1 MSATTHTARSTDIA
15 AARAADEQIAAAW
28 DLYWEARKPAD
39 SLSSDLP
46 DVRKRLRMAQR
57 YAAQRPSDSNTESVT
72 RYEVKIADLEAQRDA
87 IIEAAERLRLAA
99 IRLDAELYTGWQRFY
114 LVQHIHSSQHCS
126 SFRPTTRVG
135 WLPNLS
141 GLTEAEAVA
150 EHGAIL
156 CTICFPSAPTEWT
169 NGTKNER
176 CAGAGK
182 PINRDL
188 PGRFGYMA
196 GNWATCPD
204 CGKRVGV
211 TRTGY
216 RIPKHQ

>member
-1 MSATTHTARSTDIA
+1 MTTTRTAEITE
-15 AARAADEQIAAAW
+15 ARAADERIAAAW
-28 DLYWEARKPAD
+28 GLYWEARQPVDAIAD
-39 SLSSDLP
+39 DIISAS
-46 DVRKRLRMAQR
+46 KRLRMVERNWNDRDRATVEDLTAR
-57 YAAQRPSDSNTESVT
+57 NLR
-72 RYEVKIADLEAQRDA
+72 RIADLEAQRDA
-87 IIEAAERLRLAA
+87 IIEAAEPLRLAA

-169 NGTKNER
+169 NGTKSDR

-182 PINRDL
+182 PIDRDL